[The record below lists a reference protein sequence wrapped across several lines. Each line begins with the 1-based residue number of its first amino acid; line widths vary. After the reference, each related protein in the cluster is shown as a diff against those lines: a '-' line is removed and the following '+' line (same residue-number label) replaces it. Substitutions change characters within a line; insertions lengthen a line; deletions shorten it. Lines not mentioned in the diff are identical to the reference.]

1 MAINIQYVTKPTPHP
16 IWIMACLCIILFS
29 GCNTVKTTQ
38 PLPSADTPVSE
49 ALPTLLEGDFVVIG
63 GEERAFNEFGRQH
76 VRISFSDPQHC
87 MIETFIGFEANELSD
102 HPRAKYFHI
111 VGGYLHYQNDSLIQE
126 LARYR
131 TKTEEAPENEEDLAV
146 LKTLEFLE
154 ENGQMHQ
161 VYPIT
166 RWGNLWA
173 YNRSPFMQINLET
186 GLVTG
191 YDGPNMTEEGQAVI
205 KERKGRLFV
214 NVEEE
219 KNGWQTGIFQIA
231 ADTVTLKYIS
241 YGHVL
246 KNKTAYQ
253 ESLGLT
259 QPSKST
265 IVLNPSLTAL
275 DEAMEKDGFL
285 EDISVLVR
293 VDTGQES
300 KNPNRFWYILL
311 GAAVIIAFRFL
322 NRPKRKQA

>member
-1 MAINIQYVTKPTPHP
+1 MTTDIKHFIKPAALP
-16 IWIMACLCIILFS
+16 IWIMACLCTVFFS
-29 GCNTVKTTQ
+29 GCNTIKTTQ
-38 PLPSADTPVSE
+38 PLPSADSPVSE
-49 ALPTLLEGDFVVIG
+49 ALPALLEGDFLVLG
-63 GEERAFNEFGRQH
+63 GDERPSTEFGRQH

-87 MIETFIGFEANELSD
+87 MVETYIGFEADELSND
-102 HPRAKYFHI
+102 PKGKYFHI

-126 LARYR
+126 LAMYR
-131 TKTEEAPENEEDLAV
+131 TKVEEAPENQEDLAI

-154 ENGQMHQ
+154 ENGYMHQ
-161 VYPIT
+161 VYPVT
-166 RWGNLWA
+166 KRGNLWA
-173 YNRSPFMQINLET
+173 YNRSPFLEINLET

-191 YDGPNMTEEGQAVI
+191 YDGPNMAEEGKAVI

-214 NVEEE
+214 NVEEDGG
-219 KNGWQTGIFQIA
+219 GWQTGIFEIA
-231 ADTVTLKYIS
+231 QDTITLQYIS
-241 YGHVL
+241 FSHVL
-246 KNKTAYQ
+246 KNKATYQ
-253 ESLGLT
+253 ESLDLA

-300 KNPNRFWYILL
+300 KNPNRIWYILL